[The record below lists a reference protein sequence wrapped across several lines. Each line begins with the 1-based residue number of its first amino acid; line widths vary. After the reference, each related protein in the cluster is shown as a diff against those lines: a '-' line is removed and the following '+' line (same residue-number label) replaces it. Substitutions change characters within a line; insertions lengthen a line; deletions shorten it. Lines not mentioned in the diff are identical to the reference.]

1 MKNSSYV
8 CNVNKKQQFRT
19 AADGIN
25 TGTMVMKKT
34 SVSRE
39 EFVKVV
45 ADIYA
50 FNKTFGTENNGF
62 NEHVILGRLLFG
74 NDITDD
80 ISAELSKRGL

>member
-1 MKNSSYV
+1 MKNSSYL
-8 CNVNKKQQFRT
+8 CSVNNKQQLKPGVQGYRH
-19 AADGIN
+19 I
-25 TGTMVMKKT
+25 MVMKT

-74 NDITDD
+74 NNITDD